1 MTVIDTR
8 AKPMKSW
15 VRTSTGQVE
24 GGWSLSNPTL
34 LAVAQVM
41 HDLPRWAR
49 YALATT
55 LVLLTFALRQLIV
68 EDTPGYHFIFFVP
81 SVILSSLFLA
91 QGAGLWALLVSAALI
106 KAVLLSPSEWMGFS
120 SQEDFWAFVV
130 LLGPGLLRLLTS
142 EALHDAYYRLAAAN
156 KGLAEANAR
165 IAASEQEKNLL
176 HELTHRFKNDLAN
189 LTAILRLQAR
199 HVADP
204 SARTELMAASER
216 VQIMGRLHQHL
227 TTSGEATVVD
237 VGKFISELCEDWR
250 ASMIGLRPIVLG
262 VHVEQDEIPFS
273 QAIMLGLII
282 NELVTNSLK
291 YAFPEGRA
299 GTIDIRLTPVGTEH
313 VLTVRDDGIGKA
325 APFPDSTGLGQRLV
339 HAMTKQ
345 LNGQYHA
352 EGTDTGRICVVR
364 FPAASASR
372 TGQSTPTRTS
382 VDVPAPEQPEECVC

>member
-91 QGAGLWALLVSAALI
+91 QGAGIWAVLVSAALI
-106 KAVLLSPSEWMGFS
+106 KAVLLSPSHGMGFS
-120 SQEDFWAFVV
+120 RQEDFWALVV
-130 LLGPGLLRLLTS
+130 FLGTGLLTVLTS
-142 EALHDAYYRLAAAN
+142 EALHDAFFRLAAAN

-176 HELTHRFKNDLAN
+176 LHELTHRFKNDLAH

-216 VQIMGRLHQHL
+216 VQIMGRVHQRL

-237 VGKFISELCEDWR
+237 VGKCISELCEDWR

-262 VHVEQDEIPFS
+262 VEVEQDEIPFS
-273 QAIMLGLII
+273 QAIMLGMII

-299 GTIDIRLTPVGTEH
+299 GTINIRLTLVGSE
-313 VLTVRDDGIGKA
+313 
-325 APFPDSTGLGQRLV
+325 
-339 HAMTKQ
+339 
-345 LNGQYHA
+345 
-352 EGTDTGRICVVR
+352 
-364 FPAASASR
+364 
-372 TGQSTPTRTS
+372 QS
-382 VDVPAPEQPEECVC
+382 

>member
-1 MTVIDTR
+1 
-8 AKPMKSW
+8 MKSW
-15 VRTSTGQVE
+15 VRTTTGQIE
-24 GGWSLSNPTL
+24 SGWNLSHPTL
-34 LAVAQVM
+34 FAVAQVL
-41 HDLPRWAR
+41 HDLPSWAR

-68 EDTPGYHFIFFVP
+68 QDAPGYHFIFFVP

-91 QGAGLWALLVSAALI
+91 QGAGIWAVLVSAALI
-106 KAVLLSPSEWMGFS
+106 KAVLLSPSHGMGFS
-120 SQEDFWAFVV
+120 SQEDFWALIVF
-130 LLGPGLLRLLTS
+130 LGTGLLTVLTS
-142 EALHDAYYRLAAAN
+142 EALHDAFFRLAAAN

-165 IAASEQEKNLL
+165 LAASEQEKNLLL

-199 HVADP
+199 SVADP
-204 SARTELMAASER
+204 FARTELMEASER
-216 VQIMGRLHQHL
+216 VQIMGRLHRHL
-227 TTSGEATVVD
+227 TPSGEATVVD

-262 VHVEQDEIPFS
+262 VDVEQEEMPFS

-299 GTIDIRLTPVGTEH
+299 GKIDILLSTVGTEH
-313 VLTVRDDGIGKA
+313 VLTVKDDGIGHA
-325 APFPDSTGLGQRLV
+325 APFPGSTGLGQRLV

-352 EGTDTGRICVVR
+352 EKTDAGRICVIR
-364 FPAASASR
+364 FSAASVPP
-372 TGQSTPTRTS
+372 TGIPTPTRTS
-382 VDVPAPEQPEECVC
+382 LDLRVPKQSEECVC

>member
-1 MTVIDTR
+1 V
-8 AKPMKSW
+8 
-15 VRTSTGQVE
+15 
-24 GGWSLSNPTL
+24 
-34 LAVAQVM
+34 
-41 HDLPRWAR
+41 
-49 YALATT
+49 
-55 LVLLTFALRQLIV
+55 
-68 EDTPGYHFIFFVP
+68 
-81 SVILSSLFLA
+81 
-91 QGAGLWALLVSAALI
+91 
-106 KAVLLSPSEWMGFS
+106 
-120 SQEDFWAFVV
+120 
-130 LLGPGLLRLLTS
+130 LTS
-142 EALHDAYYRLAAAN
+142 EALHDAFFRLAAAN

-165 IAASEQEKNLL
+165 IAASEQEKNLLL

-216 VQIMGRLHQHL
+216 VQIMGRVHQHL

-237 VGKFISELCEDWR
+237 VGKFISELCEDCR

-262 VHVEQDEIPFS
+262 VEVEQDEIPFS

-313 VLTVRDDGIGKA
+313 VLTVSDDGIGKA

-345 LNGQYHA
+345 LNGEYHA
-352 EGTDTGRICVVR
+352 EVTDTGRICIIR
-364 FPAASASR
+364 FPAASVSR
-372 TGQSTPTRTS
+372 TGHPTPAPTS